1 MGIIIENP
9 GILTTVQDEGRFG
22 SQQFGVSPAG
32 PMDTQSFY
40 IANILVGNRMGEGA
54 IEMTFQGPTVRFE
67 KDIIIAITGGDL
79 SPTLNG
85 QPAPMYQALLVH
97 AGDVLAFGVGTIN
110 GCRGYL
116 ALAGGLDVP
125 LVMGSKSTLLR
136 NQLGGVQGRKLE
148 KGDVIGFANP
158 KTTLPN
164 MGLRKLEPEVFPKG
178 ELTLRVVT
186 GPQDSDFTK
195 SELKKFFWY
204 GAKITNEFDR
214 MGCRLERD
222 EPLHHK
228 GDGNIITDGI
238 AFGSIQVPTNG
249 QPIIMLADRQT
260 TGGYTKIGTVISVD
274 IPKLVQSVPG
284 YRVRFVRVGVELAQ
298 SLYIRRL
305 RQLQNLEKQLGQ
317 C

>member
-110 GCRGYL
+110 GCRG
-116 ALAGGLDVP
+116 
-125 LVMGSKSTLLR
+125 
-136 NQLGGVQGRKLE
+136 
-148 KGDVIGFANP
+148 
-158 KTTLPN
+158 
-164 MGLRKLEPEVFPKG
+164 
-178 ELTLRVVT
+178 
-186 GPQDSDFTK
+186 
-195 SELKKFFWY
+195 
-204 GAKITNEFDR
+204 
-214 MGCRLERD
+214 
-222 EPLHHK
+222 
-228 GDGNIITDGI
+228 
-238 AFGSIQVPTNG
+238 
-249 QPIIMLADRQT
+249 
-260 TGGYTKIGTVISVD
+260 
-274 IPKLVQSVPG
+274 
-284 YRVRFVRVGVELAQ
+284 
-298 SLYIRRL
+298 
-305 RQLQNLEKQLGQ
+305 
-317 C
+317 